1 MLPQALTD
9 PAAWPLDG
17 RAAPHAALQAGA
29 DSGRPFAGVMQ
40 EAIAQVN
47 QTHSQAQ
54 AQVQSFRGGQTDL
67 RWEEVAQSLQQA
79 RLSLQEMMQLRQQL
93 VSAYTGLQD
102 GPDGGLRRR

>member
-1 MLPQALTD
+1 MPPKALTD
-9 PAAWPLDG
+9 PAARPLDG

-47 QTHSQAQ
+47 QTHSQAR
-54 AQVQSFRGGQTDL
+54 AQLQSFRSGQTDL
-67 RWEEVAQSLQQA
+67 RWEEVAQSLQQVQS
-79 RLSLQEMMQLRQQL
+79 SLQEMMQLRRQL

-102 GPDGGLRRR
+102 SVGAGQEGA